1 MHTTTGAVAPL
12 SPAPDAHPHSP
23 RRFQVPAGAVDTH
36 AHIVGDSFVPER
48 SYTPVEAPP
57 RDYLAML
64 DATHMTYGVL
74 VQVSVHGTDNT
85 LLLNTLRAHPRRL
98 RGIAVAPHNLSD
110 SALAELNDAGVV
122 GLRLNTVSGGGIG
135 LDHLADY
142 EDLCAEMGW
151 HLQFLTHANRLGP
164 VASRLS
170 KLRVPFVID
179 HMGNFDVDAGTD
191 SADWQLVL
199 KLIADGGWV
208 KLSGAYRLSTERGY
222 TDTIPFAQSLI
233 DVAPRRCVWG
243 SDWPQV
249 GFWGCMPNVGDLLDL
264 LAASAPDPVTRDAIL
279 VTNPARLY
287 GFPDAPAGSP

>member
-1 MHTTTGAVAPL
+1 MDTPTGAVAPL
-12 SPAPDAHPHSP
+12 SPAPDAHPHP
-23 RRFQVPAGAVDTH
+23 PVCFQVPVGAVDTH

-48 SYTPVEAPP
+48 SYTPVEALA

-64 DATHMTYGVL
+64 DATDMTYGVL

-85 LLLNTLRAHPRRL
+85 LLVNTLRAHPRRL
-98 RGIAVAPHNLSD
+98 RGIAVVPHNLSD
-110 SALAELNDAGVV
+110 SALGELNEAGVV

-142 EDLCAEMGW
+142 EDLCAEMNW

-208 KLSGAYRLSTERGY
+208 KLSGGYRLSATRGY
-222 TDTIPFAQSLI
+222 ADTIPFAQSLI
-233 DVAPRRCVWG
+233 DVAPQRCVWG

-249 GFWGCMPNVGDLLDL
+249 GFWGRMPNVGDLLDV
-264 LAASAPDPVTRDAIL
+264 LAKSTPDPVVRDAVL
-279 VTNPARLY
+279 VANPARLY
-287 GFPDAPAGSP
+287 GFPDAEASSP